1 MTAPPSLTLAPSP
14 GPGPG
19 YQTKTHRAE
28 VCPDVLAV
36 AAEFGITRDRDL
48 ARLQDLYDRT
58 MASADADFDFGT
70 FVLART
76 RGRRGSAPVDSRVG
90 ERVARRLT

>member
-1 MTAPPSLTLAPSP
+1 MTAPPGLAPTPSS

-19 YQTKTHRAE
+19 YQTKTHQAD

-48 ARLQDLYDRT
+48 AHLQALYDRT
-58 MASADADFDFGT
+58 MASADADFDFGG

-76 RGRRGSAPVDSRVG
+76 RGRRGSVSVDNAVG
-90 ERVARRLT
+90 ERVARRIA